1 MDMSTDATEA
11 LPGEVAFC
19 RVKECRHGRL
29 AYNVNDLYVGRS
41 LDLYGEYN
49 EGRNQL
55 FGKLLRVGDVAIDVG
70 AFVGAHTVFLAQKVG
85 DEGAVVAF
93 EPQRLGFQMLCASVS
108 LNSLV
113 NVYAL
118 HAAAGA
124 RSGQVVVPPMDYRK
138 LNTFAGLSIGTARE
152 GESVPL
158 SAIDV
163 LDLQRCRL
171 IKVSAEGMEVDVLR
185 GAADTIRRHKPVLFV
200 ENYLKERSRALIE
213 HMMGLGYRLYWSLE
227 PMFNPDNFAGRKDNV
242 FADVVSVGMLGL
254 PPGDPMVVEGRQIQS
269 ADESWHGQVAV
280 RIHDPG

>member
-1 MDMSTDATEA
+1 MSAQPTEA
-11 LPGEVAFC
+11 TPGEAAFC
-19 RVKECRHGRL
+19 RVRDCRHGRL

-41 LDLYGEYN
+41 IELYGEYN

-55 FGKLLRVGDVAIDVG
+55 FDKLLREGDVAVEVG
-70 AFVGAHTVFLAQKVG
+70 AFNGAHTVFLARKVG
-85 DEGAVVAF
+85 DSGAVVAF
-93 EPQRLGFQMLCASVS
+93 EPQRLGFQMLCASLS

-124 RSGQVVVPPMDYRK
+124 RSGQVVVAPMDYRK
-138 LNTFAGLSIGTARE
+138 RNNFAGLSIGMARE

-185 GAADTIRRHKPVLFV
+185 GAADTIRRHKPILFV
-200 ENYLKERSRALIE
+200 DNYQTDRSRPLLE
-213 HMMGLGYRLYWSLE
+213 HMLGLGYRLYWSLV
-227 PMFNPDNFAGRKDNV
+227 PMFNPDNFAGNQENV
-242 FADVVSVGMLGL
+242 FPDVVSVGVLGI
-254 PPGDPMVVEGRQIQS
+254 PPGDDTAVEGRQIQS
-269 ADESWHGQVAV
+269 ADESWHGQAAV
-280 RIHDPG
+280 KIHDPD